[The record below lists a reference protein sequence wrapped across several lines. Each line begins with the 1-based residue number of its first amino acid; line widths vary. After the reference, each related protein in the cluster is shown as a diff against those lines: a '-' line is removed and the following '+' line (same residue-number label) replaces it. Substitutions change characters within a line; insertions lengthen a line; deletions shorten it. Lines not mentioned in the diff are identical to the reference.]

1 MQNYIFNHKSKISR
15 LDRIKNIK
23 QQPMCLWLTGLSG
36 SGKST
41 IAFALEERL
50 FLDGFFVYVLD
61 GDNLRAG
68 LNKDLSFN
76 DIDRFESVRRTSEIA
91 KIMVDA
97 GFIVVVSLISPFK
110 KSRDEAR
117 SLFSKGQ
124 FFEIFIDAPLETC
137 IRRDPKNLYAK
148 ANKGVIKD
156 FTGLTSDYENP
167 KNPELHLLTEKN
179 SVNVCVEEI
188 MSKINFYV

>member
-15 LDRIKNIK
+15 LDRIKNLK

-110 KSRDEAR
+110 KSRNEAR

>member
-15 LDRIKNIK
+15 LDRIKNLK

-156 FTGLTSDYENP
+156 FTGLSSDYENP

>member
-15 LDRIKNIK
+15 LDRIKNLK

-110 KSRDEAR
+110 KSRNEAR

-156 FTGLTSDYENP
+156 FTGLSSDYENP